1 MRKKLPTL
9 AAALLFAALPALGN
23 METIFEEDFEN
34 PETSKFAEVAKFEP
48 EIATE
53 ITGSKAISG
62 NGSMMFDTR
71 GKNWGWK
78 SICTIPLNK
87 EGIYRLSLT
96 CKLLE
101 TENNKH
107 VAVAVAMREIKN
119 GEKTRISARWIQKDN
134 KKDHK
139 KAQRIEVAGRL
150 PSNSGEF
157 NRKSTRLNSSHV

>member
-23 METIFEEDFEN
+23 METVFEEDFEN

-53 ITGSKAISG
+53 VAGSKAISG

-71 GKNWGWK
+71 GKNWGWQ

-107 VAVAVAMREIKN
+107 VA
-119 GEKTRISARWIQKDN
+119 D
-134 KKDHK
+134 
-139 KAQRIEVAGRL
+139 
-150 PSNSGEF
+150 
-157 NRKSTRLNSSHV
+157 RKSVV